1 MTWDMPGVVTAV
13 ADTVQSAVGITRVY
27 HAAGVGAQA
36 IPPAVAE
43 FPAVLVYPET
53 SDPVTAYAGQ
63 LRTTP
68 IYIDVLT
75 GRWDVG
81 LNVATAL
88 QAMEAIIER
97 LHADVVLS
105 PSARWVSY
113 TVSWTLPIDWG
124 GIIYVGG
131 RIVLDVIED
140 QQGVLQP

>member
-1 MTWDMPGVVTAV
+1 
-13 ADTVQSAVGITRVY
+13 
-27 HAAGVGAQA
+27 
-36 IPPAVAE
+36 
-43 FPAVLVYPET
+43 VLIYPET
-53 SDPVTAYAGQ
+53 SVQVTAYAGQ

-68 IYIDVLT
+68 ICIDVLT

-88 QAMEAIIER
+88 QAIEAIIER

-113 TVSWTLPIDWG
+113 TVSWTLPLDWG

>member
-1 MTWDMPGVVTAV
+1 MVWDMPGVVAAV
-13 ADTVQSAVGITRVY
+13 AETVQSAVGITRVY

-36 IPPAVAE
+36 IPVAVPE
-43 FPAVLVYPET
+43 FPSVLVYPET
-53 SDPVTAYAGQ
+53 SDTVTSYAGQ

-68 IYIDVLT
+68 IYIDVIS

-81 LNVATAL
+81 LNVAAAL
-88 QAMEAIIER
+88 KAIEAITER
-97 LHADVVLS
+97 LHAGVVLS

-113 TVSWTLPIDWG
+113 TVSWTLPLDWG

-140 QQGVLQP
+140 QQEVLHP